1 MRTVSFASVL
11 AGVASVLGIEP
22 AAYTVALQAKALL
35 AINRHIK
42 TGWKFDFW
50 PELTRVEQRAYRPFW
65 DEATQFDAGEIVYFA
80 ADGHYYQANPA
91 PNNPQDGESPAA
103 YPAKWT
109 AVTDFRRF
117 IALDQPGETPIDE
130 IEGLYAY
137 DPRLRTQRPAR
148 LPFSISHEGVV
159 PMAESY
165 ALVWVKFRV
174 RVSQF
179 SQAVFNPAN
188 TYAAGALVLD
198 AAGEGYR
205 AVAAVPVNSELTD
218 TIYWEAQP
226 FPAFLDD
233 FVIHAVAADL
243 LAGEGQT
250 RAAAVERELASGF
263 LAGAFDEQFPG
274 QAQFTTAQARTY

>member
-1 MRTVSFASVL
+1 MRTVTFTSVL

-22 AAYTVALQAKALL
+22 AAYTAALQAKALL

-50 PELTRVEQRAYRPFW
+50 PELTLVEQRAYRPFW
-65 DEATQFDAGEIVYFA
+65 DEVTQFDAGAQVYFA
-80 ADGHYYQANPA
+80 DDGLYYQANTA

-109 AVTDFRRF
+109 AVTDFRRY
-117 IALDQPGETPIDE
+117 IALDQPGKTPIDE
-130 IEGLYAY
+130 VEGLYSY
-137 DPRLRTQRPAR
+137 DPRLRTERPAR
-148 LPFSISHEGVV
+148 LPFTLSHEGVV
-159 PMAESY
+159 PMAETY
-165 ALVWVKFRV
+165 ALVWIKFRM

-179 SQAVFNPAN
+179 TQTVFDPASA
-188 TYAAGALVLD
+188 YAAGALVLSS
-198 AAGEGYR
+198 AGEGYR
-205 AVAAVPVNSELTD
+205 AITAVPTGSELTD
-218 TIYWEAQP
+218 PIYWEAQP

-233 FVIHAVAADL
+233 FVIHAAAADL

-250 RAAAVERELASGF
+250 RAAAAERALADTY

-274 QAQFTTAQARTY
+274 QAQYTTAQARTY